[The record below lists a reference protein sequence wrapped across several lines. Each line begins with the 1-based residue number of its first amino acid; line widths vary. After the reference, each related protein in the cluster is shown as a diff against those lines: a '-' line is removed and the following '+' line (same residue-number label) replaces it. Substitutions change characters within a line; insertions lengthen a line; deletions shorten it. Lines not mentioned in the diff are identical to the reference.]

1 MTALVASVDQKDQA
15 TVTSACYA
23 FRQVGAS
30 TGITISSALFHNVL
44 KSELWKRL
52 GERPGGPEAIS
63 HLRKSLRA
71 IDRIPKSWRPD
82 VLTAYENG
90 FSAVFWLVFAFA
102 AGGVLFNAFI
112 REHKL
117 YSNLARNK

>member
-1 MTALVASVDQKDQA
+1 MTALVAAVDQKDQA

-30 TGITISSALFHNVL
+30 TGITISSALFQNVL

-52 GERPGGPEAIS
+52 GERPGGPQAIE
-63 HLRKSLRA
+63 HLQESLRA
-71 IDRIPKSWRPD
+71 IDRIPESWRPD
-82 VLTAYENG
+82 VFKAYENG
-90 FSAVFWLVFAFA
+90 FSAVFWLVFTFVSVA
-102 AGGVLFNAFI
+102 VLFNAFI
-112 REHKL
+112 KEHKL